1 MRTQRG
7 YPSSNGAQASNGKGS
22 GKGGQSANPNMQ
34 KRDRLQA
41 LIARTKCAKCGEK
54 GHWART
60 CPQQSAQPRA

>member
-7 YPSSNGAQASNGKGS
+7 YPSSSTSSMSASSKGKGS
-22 GKGGQSANPNMQ
+22 GKAPQSG

-54 GHWART
+54 GHWARS
-60 CPQQSAQPRA
+60 CPQQQG